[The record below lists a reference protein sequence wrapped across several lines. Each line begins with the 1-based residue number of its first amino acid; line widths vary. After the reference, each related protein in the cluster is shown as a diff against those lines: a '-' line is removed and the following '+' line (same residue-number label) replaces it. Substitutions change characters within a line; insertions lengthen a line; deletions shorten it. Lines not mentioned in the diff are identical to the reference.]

1 MATENLVSIQLS
13 AEDLQRAQAAIGEL
27 KAVLE
32 PFLISLSAEDRQRFP
47 KMGDGT
53 EPFVE
58 KTLDYAGR
66 NPEFMPPYMNADAL
80 QIDYQA
86 VKDLNTLYRP
96 LRQLLNQLD
105 DSILLSG
112 SEAFTASLAYYNSV
126 KLASRMNIG
135 GAKAIYDDLR
145 NRFKAY
151 GKRSN
156 NIDTAAE

>member
-13 AEDLQRAQAAIGEL
+13 AEALQRARAAIDEL

-32 PFLISLSAEDRQRFP
+32 PVLVSMNADERIRLP

-66 NPEFMPPYMNADAL
+66 NPEFMPPYMQAEQL

-96 LRQLLNQLD
+96 LQQLVSQLD
-105 DSILLSG
+105 DSIMLSG

-126 KLASRMNIG
+126 KLASRLNIG
-135 GAKAIYDDLR
+135 GAKVIFDDLR
-145 NRFKAY
+145 QRFKDN
-151 GKRSN
+151 GKRSSS
-156 NIDTAAE
+156 DTARE